1 MATPDEIPTDL
12 TLEIGENLSPDRFM
26 AAARAFFGY
35 VQEVAEAVEGDGEHV
50 HWTVRVREGSHL
62 IGVAPVQP
70 AIQAGM
76 LAAIYTKAETGL
88 SILASGRSS
97 EAGLSDTA
105 MKHLRVLSELTDA
118 THGKPVKVNLWVRKK
133 PVIVSPE
140 VGRVVRE
147 DHKAAYNDYGTLE
160 GRLRTI
166 QDNGSVQLMLRD
178 EMLGLNLR
186 CYVSDDLLPTAFVN
200 FRKRVEV
207 IGLIHYRANGIPISI
222 EVSGIDPL
230 PDDDDLPTPE
240 EVRGLLRVAG

>member
-62 IGVAPVQP
+62 IGVAPTQP
-70 AIQAGM
+70 AIHGGV
-76 LAAIYTKAETGL
+76 LAAIYTKAESGL
-88 SILASGRSS
+88 SLLASGHSS
-97 EAGLSDTA
+97 EAGLSENA

-118 THGKPVKVNLWVRKK
+118 THGKPVKVNLWVCKK
-133 PVIVSPE
+133 PVAVSPE
-140 VGRVVRE
+140 VARVVRE

-166 QDNGSVQLMLRD
+166 QDNGSVQLMLKD
-178 EMLGLNLR
+178 ELLGLNLR
-186 CYVSDDLLPTAFVN
+186 CYVGDDLLPTAFAN

-207 IGLIHYRANGIPISI
+207 AGLIHYRANGVPISI

-230 PDDDDLPTPE
+230 PEDDELPTPE
-240 EVRGLLRVAG
+240 QVRGLLRIVG